1 MIQNFNDLFVELKA
15 KNICKKMVA
24 AWAVDEHTIE
34 AASLATDMG
43 FVKCVLVGDEDLIK
57 KVCADNN
64 IDVAKFEIVDIKD
77 ELKAVAQ
84 AVKMVHDG
92 EGEVLMKGLC
102 STDKFLRAIL
112 NKETGLLPPK
122 GVLSHVGVIENP
134 NYHKLVF
141 ISDMAVIPL
150 PDFRQKVKLAGYLV
164 STAKSFGIA
173 KPKIAFIAASEQMLD
188 SMPACIEGAML
199 AKMCDRGQIKGCI
212 GDGPLALDVAID
224 QESVEIKKLV
234 SPVAGDADCLLFPN
248 IESANVFWK
257 TNSKLAVGVRQAGF
271 LVGPMGSHRR
281 KWGWWLVAA
290 IAVAVAASLFLHRR
304 PVTPATSDSAV
315 SVEAESAGA
324 VVRDTV
330 YVTVDDES
338 VPVVRERKVE
348 AGESREE
355 APAGAETP
363 AAEEAPA
370 AAVETVI
377 AVPVKVLNGLLR
389 EKSGR
394 DVTLSTQAPDR
405 IILTYAGKVDVP
417 MLGEQGMNFSAGFKV
432 LEVQGDRL
440 VLQIDSGAAIN
451 AAADLLAPRILE
463 RLPAGLV
470 DSFANGRAVIN
481 LSAIP
486 TLQKQL
492 KSMEIVGFSLD
503 ENAIRLR
510 TVEK

>member
-34 AASLATDMG
+34 AASLASDMG

-234 SPVAGDADCLLFPN
+234 SPVAGDADCRTPSSPWA
-248 IESANVFWK
+248 SA
-257 TNSKLAVGVRQAGF
+257 R
-271 LVGPMGSHRR
+271 P
-281 KWGWWLVAA
+281 
-290 IAVAVAASLFLHRR
+290 ASSW
-304 PVTPATSDSAV
+304 A
-315 SVEAESAGA
+315 
-324 VVRDTV
+324 
-330 YVTVDDES
+330 
-338 VPVVRERKVE
+338 
-348 AGESREE
+348 
-355 APAGAETP
+355 
-363 AAEEAPA
+363 
-370 AAVETVI
+370 
-377 AVPVKVLNGLLR
+377 
-389 EKSGR
+389 
-394 DVTLSTQAPDR
+394 
-405 IILTYAGKVDVP
+405 
-417 MLGEQGMNFSAGFKV
+417 
-432 LEVQGDRL
+432 
-440 VLQIDSGAAIN
+440 
-451 AAADLLAPRILE
+451 
-463 RLPAGLV
+463 
-470 DSFANGRAVIN
+470 
-481 LSAIP
+481 
-486 TLQKQL
+486 
-492 KSMEIVGFSLD
+492 
-503 ENAIRLR
+503 
-510 TVEK
+510 